1 MYLIYFYSNITGD
14 VIPKKTISDINHI
27 NETIK
32 KDIYDMVVF
41 EEGKRK
47 ADTLSIFTEKEKIL
61 FNGLDDGLYVKQEG
75 NKYNLYK
82 KISDTVIKSGWL
94 THYTERN
101 FENKFIGFFSYLEIP
116 NTEVTN
122 TEVTNT
128 IQSNIIKI
136 PIKSIPKE
144 VKQIVKNEV
153 KLGGFEGVLN
163 ELKNK
168 FKNA

>member
-14 VIPKKTISDINHI
+14 VIPKKTVSDINHI

-32 KDIYDMVVF
+32 KDIYHMVVF

-47 ADTLSIFTEKEKIL
+47 ADTLSIFTENEKIL

-82 KISDTVIKSGWL
+82 KISDTVIKSGWIS
-94 THYTERN
+94 TYSEKMFDN
-101 FENKFIGFFSYLEIP
+101 IFIGFFSYLEVP
-116 NTEVTN
+116 NTQVP
-122 TEVTNT
+122 NT
-128 IQSNIIKI
+128 IQSNNIIKI
-136 PIKSIPKE
+136 PIKSINTE
-144 VKQIVKNEV
+144 VKQIIKKEV
-153 KLGGFEGVLN
+153 SLGGFEGVLN